1 MRNALALVALV
12 AFPAVVSAQTAT
24 ATINATAIVQSAVT
38 FSNTANLDFGAA
50 ITPGSGATVTPANGG
65 KAMVSYN
72 VPTTVTVSGTALANG
87 AASLPVSY
95 SCAQATTGTNPAPTA
110 FAGTC
115 AAGYTTALVG
125 NFQTDHWIYI
135 GGVIAAAATTSAP
148 AGTYT
153 GTVTLTATY
162 TTF

>member
-1 MRNALALVALV
+1 
-12 AFPAVVSAQTAT
+12 
-24 ATINATAIVQSAVT
+24 
-38 FSNTANLDFGAA
+38 
-50 ITPGSGATVTPANGG
+50 
-65 KAMVSYN
+65 MVSYN
-72 VPTTVTVSGTALANG
+72 VPTLVSVSGTALANG
-87 AASLPVSY
+87 AASLPVTY
-95 SCAQATTGTNPAPTA
+95 SCAQAATGTNPTPTA

-125 NFQTDHWIYI
+125 NFQTDRWIYI
-135 GGVIAAAATTSAP
+135 GGAIAAAATTSAP